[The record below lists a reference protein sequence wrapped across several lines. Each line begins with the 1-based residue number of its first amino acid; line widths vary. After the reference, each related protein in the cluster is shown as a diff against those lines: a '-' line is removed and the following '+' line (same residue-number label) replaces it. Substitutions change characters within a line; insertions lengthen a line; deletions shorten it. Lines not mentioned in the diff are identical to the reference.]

1 MSFILIARRIIRQAS
16 GALCLLALCV
26 LSACSTLKLVY
37 NQSDDLLYWWV
48 DAYVDLE
55 GEQKANT
62 RDALAELQ
70 RWHRQQQLPE
80 YVALLQKARS
90 VALQDITA
98 AQVCA
103 VTDEMKAS
111 FLVLLRHIEPAAARL
126 GTQLKAE
133 QLQHMRKRYDKTN
146 KEWRS
151 DWLEGSADKRL
162 RYRTKQALKRME
174 DFYGRLDEPQREVLN
189 QWLSS
194 SAFDAALS
202 YGERERRQ
210 ADSLQTLQRMA
221 DSGSVAAAQGLLR
234 AWTER
239 AFNSPNEHFRNYSQ
253 ALWQENCVGFAKL
266 HNSTTTT
273 QRQHLVETL
282 RGYESDLKTLVTPK

>member
-1 MSFILIARRIIRQAS
+1 
-16 GALCLLALCV
+16 
-26 LSACSTLKLVY
+26 
-37 NQSDDLLYWWV
+37 
-48 DAYVDLE
+48 VDLE

-62 RDALAELQ
+62 REALTELQ

-80 YVALLQKARS
+80 YMALLQKARS
-90 VALQDITA
+90 MALQDITA
-98 AQVCA
+98 PQVCT
-103 VTDEMKAS
+103 VTDEMKTS
-111 FLVLLRHIEPAAARL
+111 FLTLLRHIEPAAAKL

-151 DWLEGSADKRL
+151 DWLEGSSDKRL
-162 RYRTKQALKRME
+162 RYRTKQALKRLE
-174 DFYGRLDEPQREVLN
+174 DFYGRLDDPQREVLN

-202 YGERERRQ
+202 YSERERRQ

-239 AFNSPNEHFRNYSQ
+239 AFHSPNESYRSYSQ

>member
-1 MSFILIARRIIRQAS
+1 MRRIIRQAS

-37 NQSDDLLYWWV
+37 NQSDDVLYWWV

-55 GEQKANT
+55 GEQKAST
-62 RDALAELQ
+62 RDALAELH

-98 AQVCA
+98 PQVCA

-162 RYRTKQALKRME
+162 RYRTKQALKRLE

-202 YGERERRQ
+202 YSERERRQ

-221 DSGSVAAAQGLLR
+221 DSGSVAAAQVLLR

>member
-1 MSFILIARRIIRQAS
+1 VRRIIRQAS

-37 NQSDDLLYWWV
+37 NQSDDVLYWWV

-55 GEQKANT
+55 GEQKAST

-98 AQVCA
+98 PQVCA

-126 GTQLKAE
+126 GTQVKAE

-162 RYRTKQALKRME
+162 RYRTKQALKRLE

-202 YGERERRQ
+202 YSERERRQ

-253 ALWQENCVGFAKL
+253 TLWQENCVGFAKL

>member
-1 MSFILIARRIIRQAS
+1 MQRIIRQAPL
-16 GALCLLALCV
+16 ALGLLALCV
-26 LSACSTLKLVY
+26 LSACSTIKLVY

-55 GEQKANT
+55 GEQKAST
-62 RDALAELQ
+62 REALGALQ

-90 VALQDITA
+90 MAQQDITA
-98 AQVCA
+98 SQVCA
-103 VTDEMKAS
+103 VTDEVKAS
-111 FLVLLRHIEPAAARL
+111 FLTLLRQIEPAAARL

-151 DWLEGSADKRL
+151 DWLEGSPEKRL
-162 RYRTKQALKRME
+162 RYRTKQALNRLE
-174 DFYGRLDEPQREVLN
+174 DFYGRLDDPQREVLN

-194 SAFDAALS
+194 SAFDATLNYS
-202 YGERERRQ
+202 ERERRQ

-234 AWTER
+234 AWTDR
-239 AFNSPNEHFRNYSQ
+239 AFHSPNESYRSYSQ
-253 ALWQENCVGFAKL
+253 ALWQENCTGFAKL
-266 HNSTTTT
+266 HNSTTPA
-273 QRQHLVETL
+273 QRQHLADSL
-282 RGYESDLKTLVTPK
+282 RGYETDLKALISQK

>member
-1 MSFILIARRIIRQAS
+1 
-16 GALCLLALCV
+16 
-26 LSACSTLKLVY
+26 
-37 NQSDDLLYWWV
+37 
-48 DAYVDLE
+48 
-55 GEQKANT
+55 
-62 RDALAELQ
+62 
-70 RWHRQQQLPE
+70 
-80 YVALLQKARS
+80 
-90 VALQDITA
+90 
-98 AQVCA
+98 
-103 VTDEMKAS
+103 MKAS

-162 RYRTKQALKRME
+162 RYRTKQALKRLE

-253 ALWQENCVGFAKL
+253 ALWQENCTGFAKL

>member
-1 MSFILIARRIIRQAS
+1 MQRIIRQAPL
-16 GALCLLALCV
+16 ALGLLALCV
-26 LSACSTLKLVY
+26 LSACSTIKLVY

-55 GEQKANT
+55 GEQKAST
-62 RDALAELQ
+62 REALGALQ

-90 VALQDITA
+90 MAQQDITA
-98 AQVCA
+98 SQVCA
-103 VTDEMKAS
+103 VTDEVKAS
-111 FLVLLRHIEPAAARL
+111 FLTLLRQIEPAAARL

-151 DWLEGSADKRL
+151 DWLEGSPEKRL
-162 RYRTKQALKRME
+162 RYRTKQALNRLE
-174 DFYGRLDEPQREVLN
+174 DFYGRLDDPQREVLN

-194 SAFDAALS
+194 SAFDATLNYS
-202 YGERERRQ
+202 ERERRQ

-221 DSGSVAAAQGLLR
+221 DSGSVSAAQGLLR
-234 AWTER
+234 AWTDR
-239 AFNSPNEHFRNYSQ
+239 AFYSPNESYRSYSQ
-253 ALWQENCVGFAKL
+253 ALWQENCTGFAKL
-266 HNSTTTT
+266 HNSTTPA
-273 QRQHLVETL
+273 QRQHLADSL
-282 RGYESDLKTLVTPK
+282 RGYETDLKALISQK

>member
-1 MSFILIARRIIRQAS
+1 MRRIIRQAPL
-16 GALCLLALCV
+16 ALGLLALCV

-62 RDALAELQ
+62 REALTELQ

-90 VALQDITA
+90 MALQDITA
-98 AQVCA
+98 PQVCA

-111 FLVLLRHIEPAAARL
+111 FLTLLRHIEPAAARL

-146 KEWRS
+146 KDWRS
-151 DWLEGSADKRL
+151 DWLEGSAEKRL
-162 RYRTKQALKRME
+162 RYRTKQALNRLE
-174 DFYGRLDEPQREVLN
+174 DFYGRLDDPQREVLN
-189 QWLSS
+189 QWLSG
-194 SAFDAALS
+194 SAFDAAIN
-202 YGERERRQ
+202 YAERERRQ

-221 DSGSVAAAQGLLR
+221 DSGSVTAAQGLLR
-234 AWTER
+234 AWTDR
-239 AFNSPNEHFRNYSQ
+239 AFSSPNESYRSYSQ
-253 ALWQENCVGFAKL
+253 ALWQENCTGFAKL
-266 HNSTTTT
+266 HNSTTPA
-273 QRQHLVETL
+273 QRQRLVETL
-282 RGYESDLKTLVTPK
+282 RGYETDLKTLMSQK